1 VTTPGSAYD
10 EVGSRTRQAW
20 LRTGLG
26 SMAVTLLVER
36 GLLIVE
42 TPAWL
47 RVLALV
53 PGALL
58 IVIAVARTLQLR
70 HGESAALPFRLGLV
84 ILAGLLVLAV
94 IGVSATL
101 VTSPG

>member
-1 VTTPGSAYD
+1 VTVPGPAYD

-26 SMAVTLLVER
+26 SIAVTLLVER

-42 TPAWL
+42 TPLWL

-53 PGALL
+53 PGSVL
-58 IVIAVARTLQLR
+58 IVIAVARSLQIG
-70 HGESAALPFRLGLV
+70 HGESTGLPFRLGLV
-84 ILAGLLVLAV
+84 ILGGILILAV
-94 IGVSATL
+94 VGVAAGL
-101 VTSPG
+101 VTSTA